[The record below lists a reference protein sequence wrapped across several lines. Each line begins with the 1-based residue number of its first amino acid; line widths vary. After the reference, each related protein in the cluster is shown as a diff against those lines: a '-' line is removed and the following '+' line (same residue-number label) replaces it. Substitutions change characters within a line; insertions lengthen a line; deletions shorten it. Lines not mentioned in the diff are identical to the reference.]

1 MKELD
6 DILKAMRKMVYL
18 AVSIAALMT
27 LTLLIRFDFISIPNT
42 QPNEEVQAVAS
53 SAAELGGPVG
63 TVDPESGL
71 IFDEGLDIVK
81 ANCGACHST
90 RLVAQNR
97 QTREGWKKLIEWMQ
111 AEQNLWDLGEN
122 ESIILD
128 YLEKNFAPNKMGRR
142 KRLTN
147 IEWYDLYE

>member
-6 DILKAMRKMVYL
+6 DILKAMRKLVYL
-18 AVSIAALMT
+18 AMSIAGLMV
-27 LTLLIRFDFISIPNT
+27 LTLLIRFQVISFPDF
-42 QPNEEVQAVAS
+42 QKEEVVQTTSTTAD
-53 SAAELGGPVG
+53 LGGPIG
-63 TVDPESGL
+63 SVDQESGL

-97 QTREGWKKLIEWMQ
+97 LTREGWKKLIRWMQ

-128 YLEKNFAPNKMGRR
+128 YLEKNFAPTKMGRR
-142 KRLTN
+142 KRLAN
-147 IEWYDLYE
+147 IEWYDLNE

>member
-6 DILKAMRKMVYL
+6 DILKAMRKLVYL

-27 LTLLIRFDFISIPNT
+27 LTLMIRFDFISIPSF
-42 QPNEEVQAVAS
+42 QENEEVQVVS
-53 SAAELGGPVG
+53 TTKDLGGPVG
-63 TVDPESGL
+63 SVDEESGL

-97 QTREGWKKLIEWMQ
+97 LTREGWKKLIRWMQ

-142 KRLTN
+142 KRLAN
-147 IEWYDLYE
+147 IDWYELNE

>member
-6 DILKAMRKMVYL
+6 DILKAMRKLVYL

-27 LTLLIRFDFISIPNT
+27 LTLLIRFDFISIPNA
-42 QPNEEVQAVAS
+42 QQNEEVQAVAS
-53 SAAELGGPVG
+53 SAAELGGPAG

-90 RLVAQNR
+90 RLVAQ
-97 QTREGWKKLIEWMQ
+97 K
-111 AEQNLWDLGEN
+111 AE
-122 ESIILD
+122 
-128 YLEKNFAPNKMGRR
+128 FPRP
-142 KRLTN
+142 
-147 IEWYDLYE
+147 